1 MGFFICGMMSKF
13 VSNMINYDL
22 IDNDK
27 KQVLKTQLIKNT
39 KSLGGKNHF
48 LSLIESIRMSYP
60 NPLMAKDA
68 SFRFDKGLLKWNK
81 VIYKDKVNLLMTL
94 IQNSDSNKNLMPG
107 IGSSNYKVIRN
118 LLRTIG
124 SIKFEAKPKNNKDG
138 DGFIFNF
145 IEIIDENTCQLS
157 FMFEVV
163 FILPTRLIKKIYN
176 YPS

>member
-1 MGFFICGMMSKF
+1 MSKF

-68 SFRFDKGLLKWNK
+68 SFRFDKGFIKWEK
-81 VIYKDKVNLLMTL
+81 VIFKEKVNLLISL
-94 IQNSDSNKNLMPG
+94 INDNDSNIILMPNKSDSN
-107 IGSSNYKVIRN
+107 YKKIRN
-118 LLRTIG
+118 LIMAIG
-124 SIKFEAKPKNNKDG
+124 PIQFKVRPKNSKDG
-138 DGFIFNF
+138 DGFIFNL
-145 IEIIDENTCQLS
+145 IEIIDKDTCQLS
-157 FMFEVV
+157 FMFEVLFV
-163 FILPTRLIKKIYN
+163 LPIKLIKKIY
-176 YPS
+176 